1 MNSEQARALVTKVL
15 EQPFDS
21 TRFRQL
27 IVELFNYA
35 ENIQSL
41 EIPGG
46 GGGGGYLQARLRMSR
61 F

>member
-1 MNSEQARALVTKVL
+1 MNNEQARTLVTKVL

-21 TRFRQL
+21 TRFREL

-35 ENIQSL
+35 DNTQSL
-41 EIPGG
+41 QIP
-46 GGGGGYLQARLRMSR
+46 GGGYLQTRLRMSR